1 MKKYTAFALAGILA
15 MSMAG
20 SAQAAVLNPS
30 TAESGS
36 ASHSFDI
43 HAKTVTDA
51 TEGISVIS
59 VDLTYGA
66 MNFVYVTSSE
76 KGVWDPNSH
85 TYGEEISSSQWIV
98 ENESNEITVTNHSNK
113 PVLIALEAETSL
125 TTEFKV
131 GDEEMGSFELEKGEA
146 GKYAEAPTKTAT
158 LNLSGEP
165 TNNTLTNDFKT
176 VGSVTVTISEKKNV

>member
-1 MKKYTAFALAGILA
+1 

-30 TAESGS
+30 TAEAGS

-43 HAKTVTDA
+43 HAKRVTDA
-51 TEGISVIS
+51 SEGISVIS

-66 MNFVYVTSSE
+66 MNFVYVESSE

-85 TYGEEISSSQWIV
+85 TYGEEISSYEWIV

-113 PVLIALEAETSL
+113 PVVIDLTAETSL
-125 TTEFKV
+125 TALTPKFKV
-131 GDEEMGSFELEKGEA
+131 GAEEKKSFTLLKGEVDQ
-146 GKYAEAPTKTAT
+146 YAEAPTTTAT
-158 LNLSGEP
+158 LNLSGA
-165 TNNTLTNDFKT
+165 LTGSALTSEFNT
-176 VGSVTVTISEKKNV
+176 VGSVTVAISEKK